1 MSLMNTNLSLLV
13 ITEEY
18 YQTQNHD
25 QIAVK
30 VKHQILT
37 LLSIGV
43 KDQQVHMNHM
53 ASKHCNTLMGSLV
66 DTGTY
71 VSIADEDVCVINKSG
86 RQVDV
91 QGIDNH

>member
-53 ASKHCNTLMGSLV
+53 ASKHCNTLIWL
-66 DTGTY
+66 T
-71 VSIADEDVCVINKSG
+71 C
-86 RQVDV
+86 
-91 QGIDNH
+91 